1 LLLVSQR
8 ARKSATLLAVLETLD
23 GRRREVGDIGQEDEV
38 VVFIFERCGGHL
50 DVSLDRF
57 RGHVGP
63 IVGIVDKVVGTEKC
77 RGWDARRLLGIVRIC
92 GVRNIMNMSG

>member
-1 LLLVSQR
+1 MSQR
-8 ARKSATLLAVLETLD
+8 ARKSATLLAALETLD
-23 GRRREVGDIGQEDEV
+23 GRRREVGDIGQEDEI
-38 VVFIFERCGGHL
+38 VVFIFERSGGHGSHL

-57 RGHVGP
+57 RGQVGP

-92 GVRNIMNMSG
+92 GVRYIMNMSG